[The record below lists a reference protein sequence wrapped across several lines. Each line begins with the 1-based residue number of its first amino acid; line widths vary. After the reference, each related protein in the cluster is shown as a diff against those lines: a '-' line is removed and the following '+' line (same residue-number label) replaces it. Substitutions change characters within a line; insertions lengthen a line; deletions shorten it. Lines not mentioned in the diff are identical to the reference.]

1 MMNKVYIFDRVFNV
15 NEETYKDH
23 VEATNRAK
31 EQSLR
36 NTFTMLQ
43 NSNGKVFVF
52 EHGEVANARRKQDL
66 TKTAY
71 EILVQKMEK
80 EVAQARGKPHR
91 KKN

>member
-1 MMNKVYIFDRVFNV
+1 MLNKVYIFDRVFNV

-23 VEATNRAK
+23 VEASNRAK

-66 TKTAY
+66 TNTAY
-71 EILVQKMEK
+71 EILVQKMERD
-80 EVAQARGKPHR
+80 VAQARGKPHR